1 MTESIDLTSYNPDE
15 IPEGKIQPAGTEI
28 RARIMRVSKDLDK
41 NGTPYIMPWM
51 EDADDPN
58 VEDFNDYLPMPGADE
73 TEKENGRRLRRLRA
87 FGECF
92 DIDLFG
98 SPVTTDEMKGKD
110 GYVIVGVKE
119 GQDGNPANNVKQ
131 YLARG

>member
-15 IPEGKIQPAGTEI
+15 IPEGKVHPVGTEC
-28 RARIMRVSKDLDK
+28 RARISRVSKDLDK

-58 VEDFNDYLPMPGADE
+58 VEDFNDYLPMPGPDE
-73 TEKENGRRLRRLRA
+73 TEKENGKRLRKLRA

-98 SPVTTDEMKGKD
+98 SPITVDEMKGRD
-110 GYVIVGVKE
+110 GYVILGIGK
-119 GQDGNPANNVKQ
+119 GQDGEPVNNIKK